1 MIDGWSATA
10 DGNLESWKIGAKILK
25 QVQDDWEFTSHI
37 LYSISSHSYLEYLP
51 HDKESKY
58 RMTRDEDE

>member
-25 QVQDDWEFTSHI
+25 HVQDDRIREILKHPKSASKMHFVNQVVQEDSEDPETS
-37 LYSISSHSYLEYLP
+37 SG
-51 HDKESKY
+51 
-58 RMTRDEDE
+58 